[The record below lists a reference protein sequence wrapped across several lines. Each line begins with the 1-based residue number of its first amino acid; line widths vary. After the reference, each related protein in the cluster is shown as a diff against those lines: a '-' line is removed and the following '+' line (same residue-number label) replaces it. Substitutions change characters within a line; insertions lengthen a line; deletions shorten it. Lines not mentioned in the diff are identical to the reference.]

1 VSTPA
6 DPAQGAPADILD
18 TGAAGGRAIR
28 GGALRTSGYFATS
41 LMGLV
46 AVPFMTRHLGPVDLG
61 YYTAVASIVFILGG
75 ITEAGLTN
83 LAVREYTVLHGAARE
98 AYMRNIVGLRFAL
111 TSVGILLAIAV
122 TAITGAPGVVVTGT
136 AISGLALLITLS
148 QQTYMV
154 PLTAQLR
161 LGWVTALDLIRQT
174 TLSSLMIGLVIVGA
188 GLVPFFWAGV
198 AAALATI
205 AATVVLVRGEAEL
218 RPSFDLPTWR
228 QVLRET
234 LPYAVAVGVGL
245 IYFRI
250 AVVLMSYA
258 STETQT
264 GYFSAAFRIVEA
276 IAVVPWIVV
285 SSGFPIL
292 ARAARDDEG
301 RLAYALQRLF
311 EVSAALG
318 AWIALCIGVGA
329 PFAIEL
335 IAGPKF
341 EESVDILRIQG
352 LGLVTAFLVAT
363 WLFAL
368 LSLKL
373 FRQLLAANAVAAVV
387 SIAGTLALSPSLGG
401 EGAAIATVA
410 AEASLA
416 IGCLV
421 ALRRARRALSPRV
434 LVVPKVLA
442 AAAAGLA
449 PALVLDLHPV
459 IEVVLSTFAY
469 FAVLLALRG
478 LPYELFNA
486 LRGRDPEPTS

>member
-1 VSTPA
+1 MS
-6 DPAQGAPADILD
+6 APGEPGEGVPVDVLD

-28 GGALRTSGYFATS
+28 GGALRTAGYFATS

-46 AVPFMTRHLGPVDLG
+46 AVPFMTRHLGPVNLG
-61 YYTAVASIVFILGG
+61 YYTTVASIVFILGG

-83 LAVREYTVLHGAARE
+83 LAVREYTVLHGAERE
-98 AYMRNIVGLRFAL
+98 VFLRNLVGLRFAL
-111 TSVGILLAIAV
+111 TTAGILVAVAV
-122 TAITGAPGVVVTGT
+122 TAVTGAPSVVVQGT

-174 TLSSLMIGLVIVGA
+174 TLSSLIIALVIVGA

-198 AAALATI
+198 AAAVATI
-205 AATVVLVRGEAEL
+205 TATVALVHREAEL
-218 RPSFDLPTWR
+218 RPAFDLPTWR
-228 QVLRET
+228 RVLRET
-234 LPYAVAVGVGL
+234 LPYAVAVAVGL

-250 AVVLMSYA
+250 AVVLMSYV
-258 STETQT
+258 SSEDET

-292 ARAARDDEG
+292 ARAARDDES

-311 EVSAALG
+311 EVSTALG

-329 PFAIEL
+329 EFAIDV

-352 LGLVTAFLVAT
+352 VGLLTAFLVAT

-368 LSLKL
+368 LSLGL
-373 FRQLLAANAVAAVV
+373 FRQLLIANAVAAAVAIV
-387 SIAGTLALSPSLGG
+387 GTLALAPSLGG
-401 EGAAIATVA
+401 KGAAIATVA

-416 IGCLV
+416 IGCLI
-421 ALRRARRALSPRV
+421 AMRRARPALSPRIAV
-434 LVVPKVLA
+434 IPKVVA
-442 AAAAGLA
+442 AVGAGLV
-449 PALVLDLHPV
+449 PALLLDAHPV
-459 IEVVLSTFAY
+459 IEVVLSTVAY

-478 LPYELFNA
+478 LPPELLNA